1 VYSRFLFSTENLTPL
16 PMPIPQLRKK
26 QLVTA
31 VTAVARRRARAFRAW
46 FTREH
51 LRAATG
57 WLFLGTIL
65 LVVVGAISSA
75 ILFAWL
81 SRTLPDPNNIR
92 TRHVAQS
99 TKIFDREGKELLYE
113 IHGEEKRTV
122 VELSAIPDR
131 VQQATIAIEDKK
143 FYEHSGFRITSLI
156 RAVLANVL
164 QGRKAQGGSTI
175 TQQLVKNAILTNQK
189 SFARKIKELFL
200 SYEIERRFSKEEI
213 LKLYF
218 NEIPYGSNAY
228 GVEAASQT
236 FLGKSARDADL
247 VEAALLAALP
257 NAPSYYSPYGSH
269 TENLI
274 TRVHLVLDRMH
285 EEGYITKEE
294 TDAAKAEDPLVRVV
308 KKSNQFTKAQHFVIM
323 VKEQLAEKYG
333 EEMVEQGGLRV
344 ITTLDWQKQ
353 QNAEKAVADNFKRVQ
368 DFGGSNAALVAVDPK
383 TGEVLALVGS
393 HDYYDKEHSGNTN
406 IITRPR
412 QPGSSFKPI
421 VYAASFEKGYTPN
434 TVLYDV
440 DTVFEHGG
448 QPYHPRN
455 YDLNQHGPVTVRTAL
470 AGSLNIPAVKMMYLT
485 GVGTVIDFAERLG
498 YSTFTDR
505 SRLGLA
511 IVLGGAEVKPLEHAA
526 AFASFAADG
535 IHRAPHALLRVEDVD
550 GKVLDEW
557 KPEEGTRVMDPEIA
571 RNITSIMSDNAARS
585 FIFGAQNF
593 LTLRD
598 RPVAAKTGT
607 TNEFRDAWT
616 VGFTPSL
623 ATVVWTGN
631 NDNKAMHKGAD
642 GSQIAAPIWNQFM
655 RESLKGTPVETFP
668 APKPIVTGK
677 PVLDGQTTT
686 DTVIKIDRATGM
698 LATENTPASFIEEH
712 RISSAHTIL
721 TYVNKD
727 DPRGPAPENPEVDP
741 EYAGW
746 EAAIQAWAK
755 ENVTSTPQETFTPP
769 TEKDAVH
776 IPENAPIISFTAP
789 QSNSSIDSRFV
800 TVSASASAPRGV
812 RRVEYLVDDVLIG
825 VTATEPWLGTFSL
838 PSAIG
843 VGFHTLEARAYDDVD
858 NRGTAKIQINV
869 TVQGQVEPTLFWAAP
884 SQGAVLPRA
893 QFPVTLSASINDASN
908 IARLDFV
915 AVSADQS
922 YRSTVGSIENPGTNI
937 LLTKWQL
944 APSSGAY
951 YLHIEL
957 QRNDGTTHISPE
969 QIAVTVQ

>member
-1 VYSRFLFSTENLTPL
+1 
-16 PMPIPQLRKK
+16 MPIPQLRRK
-26 QLVTA
+26 QLMTTVA
-31 VTAVARRRARAFRAW
+31 AIARRRAHSFRAW

-57 WLFLGTIL
+57 WLFLGAIL

-122 VELSAIPDR
+122 VELSVVPQH

-143 FYEHSGFRITSLI
+143 FYEHSGFRITSLV
-156 RAVLANVL
+156 RAVLANAL

-175 TQQLVKNAILTNQK
+175 TQQLVKNAVLTNQK
-189 SFARKIKELFL
+189 TYARKIKELFL

-236 FLGKSARDADL
+236 FLGKSVHETDL
-247 VEAALLAALP
+247 LEAATLAALP
-257 NAPSYYSPYGSH
+257 NRPSYYSPYGSH
-269 TENLI
+269 TDSLKN
-274 TRVHLVLDRMH
+274 RVYLVLDRMQ
-285 EEGYITKEE
+285 EEGFISKEE
-294 TDAAKAEDPLVRVV
+294 ADAAKAQDPLERIV
-308 KKSNQFTKAQHFVIM
+308 KKTDTFTKAQHFVIM
-323 VKEQLAEKYG
+323 IKEQLAEKYG

-353 QNAEKAVADNFKRVQ
+353 QHAEKAVADNFKRVQ
-368 DFGGSNAALVAVDPK
+368 DAGGSNAALVALDPK
-383 TGEVLALVGS
+383 TGEILSMVGS
-393 HDYYDKEHSGNTN
+393 HDYNDTEHSGNTN

-440 DTVFEHGG
+440 DTIFQQGSS
-448 QPYHPRN
+448 PYHPRN

-498 YSTFTDR
+498 YGTLTDR

-535 IHRAPHALLRVEDVD
+535 IHRTPHGLLRVEDVD
-550 GKVLDEW
+550 GKILDEW
-557 KPEEGTRVMDPEIA
+557 KPEEGTRVMDTEVA
-571 RNITSIMSDNAARS
+571 RNISSIMSDNPARS
-585 FIFGAQNF
+585 FIFGARNF
-593 LTLRD
+593 LTLPD

-616 VGFTPSL
+616 VGYTPSL
-623 ATVVWTGN
+623 ATVVWAGN
-631 NDNKAMHKGAD
+631 NDNTPMHKGAD
-642 GSQIAAPIWNQFM
+642 GSKIAAPIWNQFM
-655 RESLKGTPVETFP
+655 RDSLKGTPVETFP
-668 APKPIVTGK
+668 APQAIVTGK

-686 DTVIKIDRATGM
+686 ELVVKIDRATGM
-698 LATENTPASFIEEH
+698 LATENTPASFVEEH
-712 RISSAHTIL
+712 HLSTAHTIL
-721 TYVNKD
+721 TYVDKD
-727 DPRGPAPENPEVDP
+727 NPRGAAPEHPEADP
-741 EYAGW
+741 EYTGW

-755 ENVTSTPQETFTPP
+755 VNVTSTTQDTFVLP
-769 TEKDAVH
+769 TGTDTVH
-776 IPENAPIISFTAP
+776 VPENIPSVSFTTP
-789 QSNSSIDSRFV
+789 QNGGSLIERNV
-800 TVSASASAPRGV
+800 TVSVSATAPRGV

-825 VTATEPWLGTFSL
+825 VVSSDPWVGNFSL
-838 PSAIG
+838 PGSVG

-858 NRGTAKIQINV
+858 NRGTTKMQINV
-869 TVQGQVEPTLFWAAP
+869 TVPGQAGPNIFWAAP
-884 SQGAVLPRA
+884 SQGAVFQRA
-893 QFPVTLSASINDASN
+893 QFPITLSASLGDTTN

-915 AVSADQS
+915 AVSADGS
-922 YRSTVGSIENPGTNI
+922 YRSIVGSIENPGTNI

-951 YLHIEL
+951 YLHVEL
-957 QRNDGTTHISPE
+957 QRNDGTTYLSPE
-969 QIAVTVQ
+969 QVAVTVQ